1 MKPWKL
7 IESHILAK
15 VLAWKVIGE
24 RRDCG
29 DGGGIASLR
38 ASISYRQMVKSKCL
52 MPRREPSI
60 FFSFLMQVLDM
71 PIYDNVDQSGD

>member
-1 MKPWKL
+1 MRDVTVAM
-7 IESHILAK
+7 E
-15 VLAWKVIGE
+15 VVIISG
-24 RRDCG
+24 G
-29 DGGGIASLR
+29 HGGIASLR
-38 ASISYRQMVKSKCL
+38 ASISYRQLVKSKCL